1 MARQRFEITGMTC
14 DQPAAGPPAQPAP
27 ALLFDVYGTL
37 GDPSGMANALAA
49 VTQDAQRLARSWRM
63 HQLQISWLLS
73 LMQRYEDFEAVTA
86 YALETAFA
94 EAGLELTTGAR
105 RAALRGL
112 ESLALYDDVAPALER
127 LESAGYVLAVL
138 SNGSPSMLESLL
150 RNAGIRDRFQ
160 HVISVDEV
168 RVFKPSPAV
177 YRHAAARLGRP
188 SEQLWLVSANPFDAA
203 GGKAAGMRVAKVE
216 REPSY
221 SYPFAAPP
229 NLVISTLHELSDSIG
244 AAQEVDR

>member
-1 MARQRFEITGMTC
+1 MSMKDVSAGSS
-14 DQPAAGPPAQPAP
+14 PASPGR

-37 GDPSGMANALAA
+37 GDLSGITELLAT
-49 VTQDAQRLARSWRM
+49 VTDDAQALARSWRR
-63 HQLQISWLLS
+63 HQLEISWLVS
-73 LMQRYEDFEAVTA
+73 LMETYEDFEAVSA
-86 YALETAFA
+86 HALEVAFFETGIELPGSLA
-94 EAGLELTTGAR
+94 RELLGRLTT
-105 RAALRGL
+105 LRI
-112 ESLALYDDVAPALER
+112 YDDVAPAFER
-127 LESAGYVLAVL
+127 LESAGCLLAVL

-221 SYPFAAPP
+221 GYPFAAPP
-229 NLVISTLHELSDSIG
+229 DLVVSTLLELSDSIG
-244 AAQEVDR
+244 VAQEVHR